1 MEIDKMIKRYS
12 FKYLPVNKSGICYFD
27 VDGSMFTSCARFAD
41 INLMD
46 ARVLDAIENDVKSL
60 CIDYSE
66 DCTTSIVLVN
76 SKIINNEHKIEDL
89 TYYVVVELGDTAFIP
104 AGITHTIDS
113 LTCGFT
119 GLTEENQEV
128 LINFLNG
135 EEELF

>member
-1 MEIDKMIKRYS
+1 MIKRYS

-66 DCTTSIVLVN
+66 DCTTSIVLV
-76 SKIINNEHKIEDL
+76 L
-89 TYYVVVELGDTAFIP
+89 
-104 AGITHTIDS
+104 S
-113 LTCGFT
+113 L
-119 GLTEENQEV
+119 
-128 LINFLNG
+128 IHI
-135 EEELF
+135 

>member
-1 MEIDKMIKRYS
+1 MIKRYS

-27 VDGSMFTSCARFAD
+27 VNGSMFTSCARFAD

-60 CIDYSE
+60 CIDYSD

-76 SKIINNEHKIEDL
+76 SKVINNERKIEDL
-89 TYYVVVELGDTAFIP
+89 TYYVVVELGVTAFIP
-104 AGITHTIDS
+104 AGIPYNIDA
-113 LTCGFT
+113 LTCELT
-119 GLTEENQEV
+119 GLNEDSQEV
-128 LINFLNG
+128 LINFLKG

>member
-1 MEIDKMIKRYS
+1 MIKRYS

-104 AGITHTIDS
+104 AGITRTIDS